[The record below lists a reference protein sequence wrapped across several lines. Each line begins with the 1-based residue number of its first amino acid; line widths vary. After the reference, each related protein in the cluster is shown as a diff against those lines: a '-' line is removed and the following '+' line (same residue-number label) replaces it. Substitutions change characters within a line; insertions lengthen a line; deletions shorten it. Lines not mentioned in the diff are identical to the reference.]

1 MEPAELPDDIYEQI
15 EALSEAGNNCADDE
29 DWEGAIEHWRLALG
43 LLPEP
48 AVQWEAATWLY
59 ASLGDAYYQS
69 SEYDLAKDALYSA
82 LNGPDGQAN
91 PFVHYMLG
99 KTLWRLD
106 EGDKAIDA
114 LLRAYM
120 LDGVDIFDS
129 DEDEGPDC
137 LQLLEDRGLVDD

>member
-1 MEPAELPDDIYEQI
+1 MEPTELPDELYEQI
-15 EALSEAGNNCADDE
+15 ESLSEAGNECSDNE
-29 DWEGAIEHWRLALG
+29 DHEGAIENWRQALA

-48 AVQWEAATWLY
+48 QLDWEAATWLY

-69 SEYDLAKDALYSA
+69 ADYEMAKDALYTA
-82 LNGPDGQAN
+82 LNCPDGQAN
-91 PFVHYMLG
+91 PFIHYMLG
-99 KTLWRLD
+99 KTLLRLND
-106 EGDKAIDA
+106 EGAIDE

-137 LQLLEDRGLVDD
+137 LKLLEDRGLVDE